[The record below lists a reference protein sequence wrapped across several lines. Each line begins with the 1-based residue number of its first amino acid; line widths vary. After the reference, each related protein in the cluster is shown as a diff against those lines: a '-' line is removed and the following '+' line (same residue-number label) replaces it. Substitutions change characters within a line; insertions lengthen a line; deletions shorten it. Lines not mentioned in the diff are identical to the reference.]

1 MKAMNVKRRIPLTL
15 AAAAILALSACST
28 GGTSDAD
35 PSASPTAGARTAGA
49 SCIDTAAGDASESVE
64 VSGDFG
70 SAPEVTV
77 DGPLTV
83 DTTERSIVTEGDG
96 EEVGAGETA
105 NIALAAYNGTSGAAL
120 DQLAYNPDQP
130 LAAKMDDATFLP
142 GVVRAVECTTVGS
155 RVVAVVPAA
164 DGFVPDQASQLGLG
178 ATDPVVIVV
187 DVLSKA
193 ATPLDRADGADQ
205 PAPEGFPEV
214 ALADD
219 GAPTITIPDA
229 DPPTETR
236 IANLK
241 VGDGEEVPDGASV
254 TVHYTGINWNTKKV
268 FDSSWERGEP
278 ATFVTSQVIPGFT
291 KALVGQKVGSQV
303 IAVIPPADGY
313 GEAGSGE
320 DIGGTD
326 TIVFVVDILGTTAP
340 AGQ

>member
-1 MKAMNVKRRIPLTL
+1 MKATPVKRRIPLTL
-15 AAAAILALSACST
+15 AAAAVLVLSACS
-28 GGTSDAD
+28 GSGAPEAD

-49 SCIDTAAGDASESVE
+49 SCIDTPSGDASKSVD

-70 SAPEVTV
+70 SAPEVKV

-83 DTTERSIVTEGDG
+83 ETTERTVVTEGDG
-96 EEVGAGETA
+96 AEIAAGATA
-105 NIALAAYNGTSGAAL
+105 NIALAAYNGTSGEAIS
-120 DQLAYNPDQP
+120 QLAYNAATP
-130 LAAKMDDATFLP
+130 LPATMNDDALVP

-155 RVVAVVPAA
+155 RIVAVVPAA
-164 DGFVPDQASQLGLG
+164 DGFAAEQSTQLGLG
-178 ATDPVVIVV
+178 ADDPIVIVV
-187 DVLSKA
+187 DVLSQA
-193 ATPLDRADGADQ
+193 ATRADGADQ

-214 ALADD
+214 TLAED

-229 DPPTETR
+229 EPPTETR

-241 VGDGEEVPDGASV
+241 VGDGEEVADGASV
-254 TVHYTGINWNTKKV
+254 TVQYTGINWNTKKV
-268 FDSSWERGEP
+268 FDSSWDRGQS

-303 IAVIPPADGY
+303 IAIIPPADGY

-326 TIVFVVDILGTTAP
+326 TIVFVVDILGTQAAA

>member
-1 MKAMNVKRRIPLTL
+1 MKATPVKRRIPLTL
-15 AAAAILALSACST
+15 AAAAVLALSACT
-28 GGTSDAD
+28 GGGTTTAD

-49 SCIDTAAGDASESVE
+49 SCIDTPSGDASESVE

-83 DTTERSIVTEGDG
+83 ETTERTVVTEGDG
-96 EEVGAGETA
+96 AEIEAGATA
-105 NIALAAYNGTSGAAL
+105 DIALAAYNGKTGEAIS
-120 DQLAYNPDQP
+120 QLAYNAETP
-130 LAAKMDDATFLP
+130 LPATMNDGALVP

-155 RVVAVVPAA
+155 RIVAVVPAA
-164 DGFVPDQASQLGLG
+164 DGFAGEQATQLGLG
-178 ATDPVVIVV
+178 ADDPIVIVV
-187 DVLSKA
+187 DVLSQA
-193 ATPLDRADGADQ
+193 ATRADGVDQ

-214 ALADD
+214 TLADD

-229 DPPTETR
+229 EPPTETR

-241 VGDGEEVPDGASV
+241 VGDGEEVTDGASV
-254 TVHYTGINWNTKKV
+254 TVQYTGINWNTKKV
-268 FDSSWERGEP
+268 FDSSWDRGQS

-303 IAVIPPADGY
+303 IAIIPPADGY
-313 GEAGSGE
+313 GDAGSGE

-326 TIVFVVDILGTTAP
+326 TIVFVVDILGTQPAA

>member
-1 MKAMNVKRRIPLTL
+1 MKAMTVKRRIPLTL
-15 AAAAILALSACST
+15 AAAAILALSACSS

-49 SCIDTAAGDASESVE
+49 SCIDTPSGDASKSVK

-77 DGPLTV
+77 DGPLSV
-83 DTTERSIVTEGDG
+83 DTTERTVVTEGDG
-96 EEVGAGETA
+96 AEIAAGATA
-105 NIALAAYNGTSGAAL
+105 NIALAGYNGTTGEAL
-120 DQLAYNPDQP
+120 PQLAYNAEAP
-130 LAAKMDDATFLP
+130 LPATMNDGALVP

-164 DGFVPDQASQLGLG
+164 DGFAAEQATQLGLG
-178 ATDPVVIVV
+178 ADDPIVIVV
-187 DVLSKA
+187 DVLSQA
-193 ATPLDRADGADQ
+193 ATRADGVDQ

-214 ALADD
+214 TLADD

-229 DPPTETR
+229 APPTETR

-241 VGDGEEVPDGASV
+241 AGDGDEVTDGASV
-254 TVHYTGINWNTKKV
+254 TVQYTGINWNTKKV
-268 FDSSWERGEP
+268 FDSSWERGQS

-303 IAVIPPADGY
+303 IAIIPPADGY
-313 GEAGSGE
+313 GDAGSGE

-326 TIVFVVDILGTTAP
+326 TIVFVVDILGTQPAA

>member
-1 MKAMNVKRRIPLTL
+1 V
-15 AAAAILALSACST
+15 
-28 GGTSDAD
+28 D
-35 PSASPTAGARTAGA
+35 
-49 SCIDTAAGDASESVE
+49 

-70 SAPEVTV
+70 SAPEVKV

-83 DTTERSIVTEGDG
+83 ETTERTVVTEGDG
-96 EEVGAGETA
+96 AEIAAGATA
-105 NIALAAYNGTSGAAL
+105 NIALAAYNGTSGEAIS
-120 DQLAYNPDQP
+120 QLAYNAATP
-130 LAAKMDDATFLP
+130 LPATMNDDALVP

-155 RVVAVVPAA
+155 RIVAVVPAA
-164 DGFVPDQASQLGLG
+164 DGFAAEQSTQLGLG
-178 ATDPVVIVV
+178 ADDPIVIVV
-187 DVLSKA
+187 DVLSQA
-193 ATPLDRADGADQ
+193 ATRADGADQ

-214 ALADD
+214 TLAED

-229 DPPTETR
+229 EPPTETR

-241 VGDGEEVPDGASV
+241 VGDGEEVADGASV
-254 TVHYTGINWNTKKV
+254 TVQYTGINWNTKKV
-268 FDSSWERGEP
+268 FDSSWDRGQS

-303 IAVIPPADGY
+303 IAIIPPADGY

-326 TIVFVVDILGTTAP
+326 TIVFVVDILGTQAAA